1 MKMTRSQLNLS
12 AIAVLGTALSMALA
26 VAEPVDAADEVSET
40 RDLKIFS
47 RILIEGALDLSV
59 EAGKKQNIQVTTEP
73 SHMNRVITKVEGDTL
88 VISMEGRRWR
98 NADVLVTITMQT
110 LDGLIVEGAV
120 DAELLNIDSK
130 NFSVEV
136 DGAADIA
143 ITGKCGSADF
153 QINGAGDLKAEDFRC
168 KNVSITI
175 NGAGDAEVY
184 ASVSV
189 VATINGVG
197 DIDVYGN
204 PDKVRPSIRGIGD
217 FELK

>member
-1 MKMTRSQLNLS
+1 MNTNRSQLNLS
-12 AIAVLGTALSMALA
+12 AIAVLAGALA
-26 VAEPVDAADEVSET
+26 IIMPASAADEVNEN
-40 RDLKIFS
+40 RDLKKFT

-59 EAGKKQNIQVTTEP
+59 EAGKKQNVQVTTEP
-73 SHMNRVITKVEGDTL
+73 SHMKRVTTEIKGDTL

-98 NADVLVTITMQT
+98 NANVLVSITMQT
-110 LDGLIVEGAV
+110 LDGLTVEGAV

-130 NFSVEV
+130 NFAIEI

-143 ITGKCGSADF
+143 INGKCGSADF
-153 QINGAGDLKAEDFRC
+153 EINGAGDLDAENFRC
-168 KNVSITI
+168 ENVAITI
-175 NGAGDAEVY
+175 NGAGDVEAY

-189 VATINGVG
+189 EAEINGVG

-204 PDKVRPSIRGIGD
+204 PDKVRPRINGIGD